1 MRLPQNAK
9 NLVGLLVLTI
19 ATKSSILHATVFVDL
34 LLVIEKIDQSFVL
47 QFVLGNFKEIV
58 HMS

>member
-9 NLVGLLVLTI
+9 NLAGLLVLTI